1 MKTSLNSNR
10 SDWHHDHNII
20 KLDCHAWSLQDED
33 GRQEPNNRPIVGF
46 SYQSFLEGNF
56 FVSLAR
62 PSDIEEIQHHASL
75 GQKLHAMSILHLAD
89 CHTDIVQTLLAE
101 GRVTSKPFLGF
112 SLPQVAMLHIGAG
125 NDALSSFIC
134 IHLVRQGNA
143 RQVLRAS
150 AKKILGNEEIGEFF
164 LEKIL
169 PIVGMAESVVQHE
182 MLNRKLATKSTAD
195 TKQVKI

>member
-20 KLDCHAWSLQDED
+20 KLDCHIWSPQDED

-112 SLPQVAMLHIGAG
+112 SLPQVAMLHIAAG
-125 NDALSSFIC
+125 NDELSSAIC
-134 IHLVRQGNA
+134 MHLVRKGNA
-143 RQVLRAS
+143 RQMFRAG
-150 AKKILGNEEIGEFF
+150 ANEILGNEEIGEFY

-169 PIVGMAESVVQHE
+169 PVLRVAERVVQYQK
-182 MLNRKLATKSTAD
+182 LNKELGRKPPSKLI
-195 TKQVKI
+195 KI